1 MKRKKT
7 ALRVSM
13 SAAEFD
19 NGYWYATELKAFATS
34 IGIPFAN
41 RLRKDQLERALKQ
54 FISTGR
60 VETSSTPQRSEAGV
74 RDVDKGLRLDLPIVR
89 YTSNRETKAFI
100 EREAA
105 KLVPGFKRASGTR
118 YLLNRWRE
126 EQLAAGR
133 RITYRD
139 LVEKAIDLNKT
150 KRGPLRMEH
159 GRYINFLSD
168 FSAAHK
174 DASRAEALRA
184 WRELKAMNAPKTY
197 QSWARRRK
205 ARTRTVR

>member
-1 MKRKKT
+1 MKRRKDG
-7 ALRVSM
+7 LRPSM
-13 SAAEFD
+13 SEAEFD
-19 NGYWYATELKAFATS
+19 NGYWYATQLKEFAAA

-54 FISTGR
+54 FIRTGR
-60 VETSSTPQRSEAGV
+60 VEESTTHRRPDAGV
-74 RDVDKGLRLDLPIVR
+74 RDVDKGLRLDLPVVR

-100 EREAA
+100 EREAG

-133 RITYRD
+133 PITYRD

-150 KRGPLRMEH
+150 KRGPLRAEH

-174 DASRAEALRA
+174 NVSRAEALRA
-184 WRELKAMNAPKTY
+184 WHELKAMNAPKTY
-197 QSWARRRK
+197 ESWARRRK
-205 ARTRTVR
+205 ARTRIAR